1 MIHSALG
8 GFMEEANCN
17 IRKLWLG
24 VLGVILLAGLFACE
38 KKRDPAVP
46 NAGGGVSPKRN
57 VITMKGAA
65 R

>member
-1 MIHSALG
+1 
-8 GFMEEANCN
+8 MEEANCN